1 MISCSS
7 RSTQHSPRPT
17 LSGTVFFYVM
27 VPLPN
32 MYWTEAAPRA
42 PIPRFPVSPSLAPLL
57 SYSNHKETTRAL
69 IRNTY
74 PSSRPAPLPQRS
86 RFFAETLCRWLGP
99 PRASELR
106 RPLPGT
112 PPHPSQPS
120 SPPPHS
126 TTMATARA
134 AVPVVVIVSIV
145 LLLGGLPM
153 TSAGI
158 LEFKDVC
165 IGARDEQKHTIT
177 LPASVSATKI
187 TITHESGYVSCDGDN
202 GKSNF
207 GCANQIPV
215 EVELSGGNDNN
226 AKNLEAC
233 TGDCDNDGQCAAG
246 LKCFQRGGYTKIPGC
261 SGQGVS
267 GRDYCYGEDKGGA
280 SDFYIVMTPG
290 GSRTALQPKSNPP
303 FISWRVP
310 NMFYRYQGGSSSTKT
325 MEWQIQKADSL
336 FKAGKYDFWYGRDL
350 TPSITKATITKATL
364 SSTHAG
370 FTASKCIDG
379 YPYNFCH
386 SKSGSSEWIHLDLGS
401 AVSVALVKI
410 YNRKEDCCGVMGRFG
425 DHVIETS
432 VDDSTWTICG
442 TYTLPATHGPHEETC
457 AAASARYV
465 RLRMTH
471 DGILNLSEVEV
482 YSPAVD
488 SENGNKGKA

>member
-1 MISCSS
+1 
-7 RSTQHSPRPT
+7 
-17 LSGTVFFYVM
+17 
-27 VPLPN
+27 
-32 MYWTEAAPRA
+32 
-42 PIPRFPVSPSLAPLL
+42 
-57 SYSNHKETTRAL
+57 
-69 IRNTY
+69 
-74 PSSRPAPLPQRS
+74 
-86 RFFAETLCRWLGP
+86 
-99 PRASELR
+99 
-106 RPLPGT
+106 
-112 PPHPSQPS
+112 
-120 SPPPHS
+120 
-126 TTMATARA
+126 MATARA
-134 AVPVVVIVSIV
+134 VVPVVVIVSIV

-165 IGARDEQKHTIT
+165 IGARDEQKHTII

-215 EVELSGGNDNN
+215 EVKLSGGNDNS
-226 AKNLEAC
+226 AKNLKAC
-233 TGDCDNDGQCAAG
+233 TGECDNDGQCAAG

-261 SGQGVS
+261 SGQGES
-267 GRDYCYGEDKGGA
+267 GWDYCYGEDKGGA

-310 NMFYRYQGGSSSTKT
+310 NMIYRYQGGSVSTKT
-325 MEWQIQKADSL
+325 VVWQIQKADSL
-336 FKAGKYDFWYGRDL
+336 FKAGKYDFWYGGDL
-350 TPSITKATITKATL
+350 TATTSPMKRTITIATL
-364 SSTHAG
+364 SSSMG
-370 FTASKCIDG
+370 SYPASNCIDG
-379 YPYNFCH
+379 DPSTFCH
-386 SKSGSSEWIHLDLGS
+386 SSGTSSKAWIHLDLGS

-410 YNRKEDCCGVMGRFG
+410 YNRNNCCMERFG
-425 DHVIETS
+425 EHVIETS
-432 VDDSTWTICG
+432 VDDSTWTTCG
-442 TYTLPATHGPHEETC
+442 TYTLPATYGPHEETC

-471 DGILNLSEVEV
+471 DGVLNLGEVEV